1 MNTVTITRTL
11 VVALV
16 LVLTAT
22 GLWAAAAE
30 EEPAA
35 AMEKE
40 MVTDPT
46 TGKMVTA
53 PEYGGTITYVKKES
67 PSHTDKHLSG
77 GVVAAGLV
85 VEKLGIGDW
94 ATPRDEYNF
103 PTMAAPKYTRGA
115 LAESWEMPDDNTVI
129 VKVRQ
134 GVHWHDK
141 APMNGRELTADDIVY
156 NFHRTLGLG
165 SGFTEPS
172 AAYSLLTRVSF
183 ESITATDQ
191 WTVVFKLK
199 EPNLLTLMVI
209 LDDSLAVM
217 YPPEVIKEH
226 GDVTDWR
233 NLVGTGPFEL
243 TDWTEGSSITFIKNP
258 GYWGYDEKYP
268 ENRLPYADTLR
279 ALIMP
284 EVATQLAAMRTGK
297 VDYVGVAGVAQLRTV
312 EQVES
317 IQRTNPEVE
326 LWPVRFRSDNG
337 FAMNTQIEPFDDIRV
352 RKAMNM
358 APDFETINNSYFKGF
373 GDPIPQGRLGRFMTD
388 GSIPFE
394 DWPEE
399 LRKGRTYNPE
409 AAEALL
415 DAAGYPRGADGTRF
429 KTVLMHL
436 ERFDLNYAEL
446 VASYWDKI
454 GVDVE
459 IEVTPGAAWGPRRK
473 AQEYEMASNDTAYAV
488 SMQWAVS
495 IMSGFTTDGVNSS
508 VSDPTY
514 DAMHAAAA
522 AATTVEERDS
532 LMPDLVM
539 YALEQYWTIY
549 GPLLPQFSVNQP
561 WLIGYNGEMILSG
574 GEEVIFSRLWID
586 SALKKEMGF

>member
-1 MNTVTITRTL
+1 MHYVMRISL
-11 VVALV
+11 AVLCG

-40 MVTDPT
+40 MVLDPT

-53 PEYGGTITYVKKES
+53 PEYGGTIIYVKKES

-103 PTMAAPKYTRGA
+103 PTMAAPKFTRGA
-115 LAESWEMPDDNTVI
+115 LAESWEMPDDKTVI

-172 AAYSLLTRVSF
+172 AAYSLLTKVSF
-183 ESITATDQ
+183 ESITATDK

-243 TDWTEGSSITFIKNP
+243 TDWTEGSSITFSKNP

-268 ENRLPYADTLR
+268 ENRLPYVDTLR

-326 LWPVRFRSDNG
+326 LWPVRFRSDSG

-508 VSDPTY
+508 VNDPTY

-522 AATTVEERDS
+522 AATTVEERDR
-532 LMPDLVM
+532 LVPDLVM

>member
-1 MNTVTITRTL
+1 MNTVTITRTF

-40 MVTDPT
+40 MVLDPT
-46 TGKMVTA
+46 TGRMVTA

-77 GVVAAGLV
+77 GVVAVGLV

-94 ATPRDEYNF
+94 ATPRDQYGF
-103 PTMAAPKYTRGA
+103 PTMAAPNYTRGA
-115 LAESWEMPDDNTVI
+115 LAESWEMPDDKTVV

-183 ESITATDQ
+183 ESITATDEG
-191 WTVVFKLK
+191 TVVFKLK
-199 EPNLLTLMVI
+199 DPHLLTLMVI

-243 TDWTEGSSITFIKNP
+243 TDWTEGSSITYSKNP
-258 GYWGYDEKYP
+258 DYWGYDEKYP
-268 ENRLPYADTLR
+268 ENRLPYVDTLR

-358 APDFETINNSYFKGF
+358 ALDFETINNSYFKGF
-373 GDPIPQGRLGRFMTD
+373 GDPIPQGRLGRFMTA
-388 GSIPFE
+388 GSTPFE
-394 DWPEE
+394 EWPEE

-409 AAEALL
+409 GAEALL

-446 VASYWDKI
+446 AASYWDKI

-459 IEVTPGAAWGPRRK
+459 IEVTPAAAWGPRRT
-473 AQEYEMASNDTAYAV
+473 AQEYEMVSNDTAYAV

-495 IMSGFTTDGVNSS
+495 IMRGFTTDGVNSN

-522 AATTVEERDS
+522 AATTIEERDS
-532 LMPDLVM
+532 LVPDLVM

>member
-1 MNTVTITRTL
+1 MRYVL
-11 VVALV
+11 FKKCLAVLSV

-35 AMEKE
+35 AAEKE

-94 ATPRDEYNF
+94 ATLRDEYSF
-103 PTMAAPKYTRGA
+103 PTMAAPEYTRGA
-115 LAESWEMPDDNTVI
+115 LAESWEMPDDKTVI

-141 APMNGRELTADDIVY
+141 APMNGRELTADDVVY
-156 NFHRTLGLG
+156 NFHRTLGIG

-172 AAYSLLTRVSF
+172 AAFSLLTRVSF
-183 ESITATDQ
+183 ESITATDKS
-191 WTVVFKLK
+191 TVVFKL
-199 EPNLLTLMVI
+199 EQPHLLTLMVI
-209 LDDSLAVM
+209 LDDFLAVM
-217 YPPEVIKEH
+217 YPPEVIEEH

-243 TDWTEGSSITFIKNP
+243 TDWTEGSSITYSKNP
-258 GYWGYDEKYP
+258 DYWGYDEKYP
-268 ENRLPYADTLR
+268 ENRLPYVDTLR

-284 EVATQLAAMRTGK
+284 DVATQLAAMRTGK
-297 VDYVGVAGVAQLRTV
+297 VDYVGVAGVAQLRTI

-337 FAMNTQIEPFDDIRV
+337 FAMNTQIEPFDDVRV

-358 APDFETINNSYFKGF
+358 ALDFETIDNSYFKGF
-373 GDPIPQGRLGRFMTD
+373 ADPIPQGRLGRFMTD

-394 DWPEE
+394 EWPEE
-399 LRKGRTYNPE
+399 LQKGRTYNPE
-409 AAEALL
+409 EAEALL
-415 DAAGYPRGADGTRF
+415 DAAGYPRGADGIRF
-429 KTVLMHL
+429 KTKFLHL

-446 VASYWDKI
+446 AASYWKRI

-459 IEVTPGAAWGPRRK
+459 IDRSGARSCIRPQK
-473 AQEYEMASNDTAYAV
+473 KC
-488 SMQWAVS
+488 
-495 IMSGFTTDGVNSS
+495 SGI
-508 VSDPTY
+508 
-514 DAMHAAAA
+514 
-522 AATTVEERDS
+522 R
-532 LMPDLVM
+532 
-539 YALEQYWTIY
+539 
-549 GPLLPQFSVNQP
+549 
-561 WLIGYNGEMILSG
+561 NGQ
-574 GEEVIFSRLWID
+574 
-586 SALKKEMGF
+586 

>member
-1 MNTVTITRTL
+1 MRYVL
-11 VVALV
+11 FKKCLAVLSV

-35 AMEKE
+35 AAEKE

-94 ATPRDEYNF
+94 ATPRDEYSF

-115 LAESWEMPDDNTVI
+115 LAESWEMPDDKTVI

-141 APMNGRELTADDIVY
+141 APMNGRELTADDVVY

-165 SGFTEPS
+165 SGFTEPT
-172 AAYSLLTRVSF
+172 AAYSVLTGVSF
-183 ESITATDQ
+183 ESITATDK

-226 GDVTDWR
+226 GDVTAWS

-243 TDWTEGSSITFIKNP
+243 TDWTEGSSITYTKNP

-268 ENRLPYADTLR
+268 ENRLPYVDTLR

-358 APDFETINNSYFKGF
+358 ALDLETINNSYFKGF
-373 GDPIPQGRLGRFMTD
+373 GDPIPQGRLGRFMTE
-388 GSIPFE
+388 GSLPFE
-394 DWPEE
+394 EWPEE
-399 LRKGRTYNPE
+399 LRKGHMYNPE
-409 AAEALL
+409 EAEALL
-415 DAAGYPRGADGTRF
+415 DAAGYPRDADGIRF
-429 KTVLMHL
+429 KTKLMHL
-436 ERFDLNYAEL
+436 ERFDRNYAEL
-446 VASYWDKI
+446 AASYWKKI

-459 IEVTPGAAWGPRRK
+459 VEVTPNAAWGPRRK

-508 VSDPTY
+508 VNDPTY

-522 AATTVEERDS
+522 AATTVEERNR
-532 LMPDLVM
+532 LVPDLVM

-561 WLIGYNGEMILSG
+561 WLIGYNGEMISSG